1 MATQNKGQKF
11 DLKKLIAAKLVI
23 RALANAVRVKIV
35 EIIVEKKEVN
45 VNVIY
50 GILEI
55 EQSVTSQHLKILRD
69 ANLVTTRR
77 DGKMI
82 YYSFNEKRYSE
93 IESAVKVLIP
103 EGK

>member
-1 MATQNKGQKF
+1 METPKNGQKF
-11 DLKKLIAAKLVI
+11 DLKKLIAAKLVL
-23 RALANAVRVKIV
+23 RALANAVRVKIL

-55 EQSVTSQHLKILRD
+55 EQSITSQHLKILRD
-69 ANLVTTRR
+69 ANLVSTRR

-82 YYSFNEKRYSE
+82 YYTFNEERYSE
-93 IESAVKVLIP
+93 IESAIKILLP